1 MYLLSE
7 TQNDF
12 WIFMLKSL
20 PGLYHQTIVAET
32 PPLLRPT
39 ALLKA
44 GQSEFSSP
52 GNEQMFSSEFLSL
65 MLIVSLTIVL
75 QQRPMLHLLPHVID
89 LDRLIPAPRDHIFA
103 VHCYCRQGS
112 GVGMVGKIGGNRPGL

>member
-20 PGLYHQTIVAET
+20 PALYHQTIVAEP

-75 QQRPMLHLLPHVID
+75 QQCPMLHLLPHVID